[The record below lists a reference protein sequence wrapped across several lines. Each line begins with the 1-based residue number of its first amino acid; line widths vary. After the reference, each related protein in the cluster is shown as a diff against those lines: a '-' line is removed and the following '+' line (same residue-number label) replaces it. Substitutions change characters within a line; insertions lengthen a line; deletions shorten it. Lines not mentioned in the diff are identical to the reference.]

1 MAVRSFLHG
10 KPPPANLKD
19 INSLVSWL
27 RTFWDAF
34 YKVRQGKMDCVV
46 EFTLTANAASS
57 TLTFEWLS
65 PQSVVT
71 FDPKTANAAT
81 ELYGATMYVLT
92 ANRGN
97 KTWTVTHANNA
108 QTDRTFQVSV
118 IG

>member
-1 MAVRSFLHG
+1 MWNG
-10 KPPPANLKD
+10 KLNCTGT
-19 INSLVSWL
+19 I
-27 RTFWDAF
+27 
-34 YKVRQGKMDCVV
+34 
-46 EFTLTANAASS
+46 TLTANAA
-57 TLTFEWLS
+57 TTVLNRKGLS

-97 KTWTVTHANNA
+97 DAWTITHANNA
-108 QTDRTFQVSV
+108 NADKTFQYSF